1 VTSHNKPEAGLMLT
15 PAERASAAA
24 SDQEWKAMDEAAQC
38 ARAAG
43 QHWPGWHNIM
53 HREPAAWGEAHR
65 AADAQ
70 RAARYQER
78 CAGPEVNRYLHPS
91 MLTEQQ
97 QQRREDQNAAITQAE
112 QIVRAAAD
120 REAGA

>member
-1 VTSHNKPEAGLMLT
+1 MLT
-15 PAERASAAA
+15 PEERASAAA
-24 SDQEWKAMDEAAQC
+24 SGQECEAMGEASQQ

-43 QHWPGWHNIM
+43 EHWPGWQNIM

-70 RAARYQER
+70 RAARYRER
-78 CAGPEVNRYLHPS
+78 CADPEVNRYLHPS

-97 QQRREDQNAAITQAE
+97 QQRREDQKAAIAEAE